1 MASAAARLARGRRV
15 SAFTVA
21 EILIGIVI
29 LTILVSMAT
38 LGYQGYRDRAAMLVD
53 ETNQKILQAAVK
65 LYAYDNNAL
74 PASLS
79 ELRPGD
85 VQRAYALVTNGKE
98 RYTLLAHLKEFVRG
112 GVAHAQVLGAR
123 YYNNDAKV
131 LDCLSDPTP
140 HSRGGVSYA
149 LAEGWAGAPLS
160 RFQEPT
166 YMDDLLIVESD
177 VRNPSGSANLAYR
190 HGLFLRRASVGMTA
204 SGEPILTY
212 RGGGIQALH
221 GTGAFRSGESDSD
234 DDRAEGRGPNRG
246 KGRGLLHRLLRLI
259 GIRSDD

>member
-1 MASAAARLARGRRV
+1 MSRR
-15 SAFTVA
+15 AFTVLEMMVA
-21 EILIGIVI
+21 VMII
-29 LTILVSMAT
+29 TILVSMAT

-140 HSRGGVSYA
+140 HSRGGVSYTI
-149 LAEGWAGAPLS
+149 APFWRDAANRTL
-160 RFQEPT
+160 RVLLNPANADQE
-166 YMDDLLIVESD
+166 LLIEAD
-177 VRNPSGSANLAYR
+177 AANATAPVFR
-190 HGLFLRRASVGMTA
+190 HGRGRISVEVCAGGTVRRRR
-204 SGEPILTY
+204 
-212 RGGGIQALH
+212 RG
-221 GTGAFRSGESDSD
+221 D
-234 DDRAEGRGPNRG
+234 
-246 KGRGLLHRLLRLI
+246 
-259 GIRSDD
+259 